1 MIWLIVNHTGS
12 GATVPQTEDPGQSQ
26 GEEEQAAPPQ
36 RMTESSEG
44 SNTVPNQ
51 LAVLVP
57 SFDPSKDDLQVY
69 TQKVELLLEAWPSA
83 KYSELATR
91 LILNCSG
98 SAFKKLQ
105 LHQAEITQNERKS
118 IQRIIELLG
127 GHWGQIPLERRYEFA
142 ERALYKCAQKGDES
156 ADSYLAR
163 ADIMW
168 TELNNTQFKIN
179 DLQAYVTLRG
189 SMLSAEDKKRVLI
202 DADVADKGE
211 LTVSRVSSS
220 IRMLGAGF
228 FQEMTA
234 GRKVSKL
241 KTYDQS
247 ALAAEDMVLN
257 PTSPPWPWKGLKTKN
272 SWLKR

>member
-1 MIWLIVNHTGS
+1 
-12 GATVPQTEDPGQSQ
+12 
-26 GEEEQAAPPQ
+26 
-36 RMTESSEG
+36 MTESSEG

-69 TQKVELLLEAWPSA
+69 TQKVELLLEAWPST
-83 KYSELATR
+83 KYTELATR

-98 SAFKKLQ
+98 SALKKLQ
-105 LHQAEITQNERKS
+105 LHQSEITQNDRKS

-168 TELNNTQFKIN
+168 TELNNTKFK
-179 DLQAYVTLRG
+179 
-189 SMLSAEDKKRVLI
+189 
-202 DADVADKGE
+202 
-211 LTVSRVSSS
+211 VSS
-220 IRMLGAGF
+220 LCDTEG
-228 FQEMTA
+228 
-234 GRKVSKL
+234 
-241 KTYDQS
+241 
-247 ALAAEDMVLN
+247 
-257 PTSPPWPWKGLKTKN
+257 
-272 SWLKR
+272 